1 MFMKKLIILSM
12 FISWSF
18 HAKSNDNVDLISP
31 LNYTIDKKDSSNYTI
46 KVVRSDINYCQI
58 RFTIVDQDN
67 NPLGAIMSLNDKDGK
82 GISGLVTNN
91 DGKIIVTVFDIITKV
106 IIYRI
111 GHGVVKIPLDKYK
124 DKIIDVR
131 VQLYS
136 IPTSD

>member
-1 MFMKKLIILSM
+1 MKKLIILSM

>member
-1 MFMKKLIILSM
+1 MFLSCC
-12 FISWSF
+12 F
-18 HAKSNDNVDLISP
+18 HAKSNDNVDLISSLDYP
-31 LNYTIDKKDSSNYTI
+31 LDRKDSSNYTI

-58 RFTIVDQDN
+58 RFTIVDQKN

-111 GHGVVKIPLDKYK
+111 GHGVVKIPLNKYK

-136 IPTSD
+136 IPTTN

>member
-1 MFMKKLIILSM
+1 MKKLIILSM
-12 FISWSF
+12 FLSWCF
-18 HAKSNDNVDLISP
+18 HAKSNYNVDLISSLDYP
-31 LNYTIDKKDSSNYTI
+31 LDRKDSSNYTI

-58 RFTIVDQDN
+58 RFTIVDQKN

-111 GHGVVKIPLDKYK
+111 GHGVVKIPLNKYK

-136 IPTSD
+136 IPSYD

>member
-1 MFMKKLIILSM
+1 MKKLIILSM
-12 FISWSF
+12 FISWCF

-111 GHGVVKIPLDKYK
+111 GHEVVKIPLDKYK

-131 VQLYS
+131 VQLYR
-136 IPTSD
+136 IPSSD

>member
-1 MFMKKLIILSM
+1 MKKLIILSM
-12 FISWSF
+12 FLLWCF
-18 HAKSNDNVDLISP
+18 HAKSNDSVDLISP

-67 NPLGAIMSLNDKDGK
+67 NPLGVIMSLNDKDGK

-91 DGKIIVTVFDIITKV
+91 DGLITVSVFDLVTKIIV
-106 IIYRI
+106 YRI

-124 DKIIDVR
+124 DKIIDIR
-131 VQLYS
+131 VQLYR

>member
-1 MFMKKLIILSM
+1 MKKLIILSM
-12 FISWSF
+12 FLSWCF
-18 HAKSNDNVDLISP
+18 HAKSNYSLDLISP
-31 LNYTIDKKDSSNYTI
+31 LDYTIDKKDSSNYTI

-58 RFTIVDQDN
+58 RFTIVDQYN
-67 NPLGAIMSLNDKDGK
+67 NPLNAIMSLNDKDGK

-91 DGKIIVTVFDIITKV
+91 DGFIIVSVFDLVTKIIV
-106 IIYRI
+106 YRI

-136 IPTSD
+136 IPSYD

>member
-1 MFMKKLIILSM
+1 MSMKKLIILSM
-12 FISWSF
+12 FLSWCF

-131 VQLYS
+131 VQLYR
-136 IPTSD
+136 IPSSD

>member
-1 MFMKKLIILSM
+1 MKKLIILSM
-12 FISWSF
+12 FLSCCF
-18 HAKSNDNVDLISP
+18 HAKSNYNVDLISSLDYP
-31 LNYTIDKKDSSNYTI
+31 LDRKDSSNYTI

-58 RFTIVDQDN
+58 RFTIVDQKN

-111 GHGVVKIPLDKYK
+111 GHGVVKIPLNKYK

-136 IPTSD
+136 FPSYD